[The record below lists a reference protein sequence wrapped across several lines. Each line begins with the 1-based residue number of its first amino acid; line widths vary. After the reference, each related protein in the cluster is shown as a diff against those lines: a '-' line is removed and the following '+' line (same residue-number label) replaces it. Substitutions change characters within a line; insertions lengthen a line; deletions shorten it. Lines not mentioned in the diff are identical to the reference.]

1 MALFFY
7 AELLVLT
14 KVWLLTLD
22 FGCGRFDAFVVVAAG
37 PSVGVLHVDLS
48 VGTLV
53 ALILGCVS
61 CWHLCVCVS
70 TPIFL
75 F

>member
-1 MALFFY
+1 
-7 AELLVLT
+7 
-14 KVWLLTLD
+14 
-22 FGCGRFDAFVVVAAG
+22 VVAAAA
-37 PSVGVLHVDLS
+37 SVGVLHVDLS